1 MKCLVND
8 LLGQPCLG
16 REKLMQEDH
25 REKKKKWNPSMRP
38 IPLSRGADIFLEV

>member
-25 REKKKKWNPSMRP
+25 REKKKKVDSIHEANTS
-38 IPLSRGADIFLEV
+38 V